1 MDYSLWGHNKLDT
14 IEHTYTQ
21 RHALLKKKEF
31 WFYFKCNGQ
40 EVIGVSRIEN

>member
-21 RHALLKKKEF
+21 RHALLKKKSFGFISNVMDGKSLE
-31 WFYFKCNGQ
+31 CL
-40 EVIGVSRIEN
+40 E